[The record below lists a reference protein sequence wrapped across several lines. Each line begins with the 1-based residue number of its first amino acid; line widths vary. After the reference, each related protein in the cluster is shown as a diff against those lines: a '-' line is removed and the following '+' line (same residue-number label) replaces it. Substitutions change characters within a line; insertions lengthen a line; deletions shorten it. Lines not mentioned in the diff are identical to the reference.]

1 VLDVVEL
8 RELLE
13 ELSVLLLFV
22 LLGVDEL
29 LFVLLLFDEVDV
41 LVVPF
46 VFVVEIVDCV
56 DVSLVFAVE
65 LLKAVAPDDTLAVV

>member
-1 VLDVVEL
+1 MLDVVEL

-65 LLKAVAPDDTLAVV
+65 LLKAVAPDDALAVV

>member
-65 LLKAVAPDDTLAVV
+65 LLKAVAPDDALAVV